1 MHLLPDESQAMA
13 DSAALHPGAKNA
25 SYRQQINLFH
35 TSISK
40 YGSSVSYKIIIRKLE
55 QKPLCKSN
63 SPSTMDLNDR
73 LNCLRI
79 LNLHFYKYLKFSRFS
94 HLFNLSP
101 FKRPVCLILTC
112 SAFRAV
118 QSAALLII
126 GEIVKVNIFERLSLE
141 WIFRFLQLDLHL

>member
-1 MHLLPDESQAMA
+1 MKAKQWPLL
-13 DSAALHPGAKNA
+13 
-25 SYRQQINLFH
+25 RRF
-35 TSISK
+35 
-40 YGSSVSYKIIIRKLE
+40 IRAQRTRLIDNKLTYSTL
-55 QKPLCKSN
+55 P
-63 SPSTMDLNDR
+63 SPSTEALYRIRSSFANLSKNRCAKAIPHLDLNDR

-118 QSAALLII
+118 QSAPLLII